1 MKKTLYSA
9 LCAATLLT
17 LAGCSAEDP
26 MSVPGADGTVTF
38 SVSMPTIPGTRAGET
53 LGDGK
58 RAGKMSYYVY
68 DVTDGTPELV
78 YQTTTNAMFNTN
90 EATHIRTVK
99 LSLGLATG
107 REYEVMWW
115 CYNKTREEHFIVDT
129 ENRTVKIDYEGLNSS
144 EDIGDAFYAFTEKFK
159 VTGAMT
165 HDVTMTRPFAWL
177 NFGTSDMEMS
187 AANSSLKTAY
197 GEDFENLVAK
207 VTVKGAPDVLDFKTG
222 EVSYSSPEVENG
234 EIVFGYNKPT
244 TNTYPTISGSTKTY
258 KYLATGLV
266 LAGRSGVVDVTL
278 TVGNGTTDITEVN
291 SPSTAVR
298 ANYRT
303 NLYGEFLT
311 SKNSFN
317 VSVVPGFADAL
328 ETEVLGV
335 ISNGGSATLSQNLA
349 LSSHVNFTKDTDI
362 DLNGKTLTLPDDHTW
377 VQNGATVHIENGTI
391 VVNNDVYSEADFRVS
406 TGSTLV
412 LKNVDIISRGAG
424 IQAQDDCARLEMDHV
439 KYSSNSYCVT
449 SNASNAQEGDKG
461 AVIVIKNCEL
471 TSENVAVMLNVPVDL
486 TCENCII
493 HGGIQ
498 GVFMRGGVSAFK
510 DCTIIADNNMDG
522 YTWGPDPKNPYR
534 LRAAGWGQ
542 GNNTVAA
549 GLVVGNYKSTSY
561 NYPTTVTLEGKTTI
575 NVTGTSADHTPG
587 IHVCAANGKL
597 VAFNYN
603 PDDVTINYPAGTVLY
618 EGTENIPAYK
628 TIEFGTTG
636 ICVNGVTITDDNKA
650 TFPGYIGE

>member
-38 SVSMPTIPGTRAGET
+38 SVSMPTIPGTRAENI

-58 RAGKMSYYVY
+58 RAGKLSYYVY

-115 CYNKTREEHFIVDT
+115 CYNKNREEHFVVDT

-197 GEDFENLVAK
+197 GEDFGNLVAK
-207 VTVKGAPDVLDFKTG
+207 VTVKGAPDVLDFRTG

-291 SPSTAVR
+291 SPSTPVR

-303 NLYGEFLT
+303 NLFGEFLT

-335 ISNGGSATLSQNLA
+335 ISNGGDATLSQDLV
-349 LSSHVNFTKDTDI
+349 LSSHVDFAKDTDI
-362 DLNGKTLTLPDDHTW
+362 DLNGKSLTLVGSHTL
-377 VQNGATVHIENGTI
+377 VSEGASVVLENGKII
-391 VVNNDVYSEADFRVS
+391 VENNAVAPDFKVES
-406 TGSTLV
+406 GSTLI
-412 LKNVDIISRGAG
+412 LKNVEIVSAGAG
-424 IQAQDDCARLEMDHV
+424 IQAQDDCAKLEMENV
-439 KYSSNSYCVT
+439 KYSSEYYCVT
-449 SNASNAQEGDKG
+449 SNASNAKEDDKG
-461 AVIVIKNCEL
+461 AVIVLKNCTLAAESIAL
-471 TSENVAVMLNVPVDL
+471 MLNVPVEL
-486 TCENCII
+486 TCENCTFNS
-493 HGGIQ
+493 GIQ
-498 GVFMRGGVSAFK
+498 GAFMRGGVTTFK
-510 DCTIIADNNMDG
+510 DCTFNAENNMDN
-522 YTWGPDPKNPYR
+522 YHSWGKDPQNPFR
-534 LRAAGWGQ
+534 LYVWSQ
-542 GNNTVAA
+542 GNYVTSA

-597 VAFNYN
+597 VTFNYN
-603 PDDVTINYPAGTVLY
+603 PNDVTINYPAGTVLY
-618 EGTENIPAYK
+618 EGSENIPAYK